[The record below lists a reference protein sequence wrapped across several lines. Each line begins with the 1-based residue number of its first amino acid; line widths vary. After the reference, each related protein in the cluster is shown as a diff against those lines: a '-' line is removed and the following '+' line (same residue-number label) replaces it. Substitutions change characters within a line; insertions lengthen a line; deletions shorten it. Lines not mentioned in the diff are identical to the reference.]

1 MTYSPYR
8 AMDTC
13 PTADEATEDVEILL
27 RHTSRVRTYT
37 TLCREA
43 NRALMRR
50 ATKGT
55 LSVLFGIW
63 IDGVEMD
70 QMEID
75 HFMEVLREFPHA
87 HLEGIAVGNEVAFR
101 GSLTEDQVV
110 QLVNDMRKKVL
121 PISPP
126 QPSLKVPCL

>member
-1 MTYSPYR
+1 
-8 AMDTC
+8 MDTC
-13 PTADEATEDVEILL
+13 PTAEEAAEDVEIIL
-27 RHTSRVRTYT
+27 RHTNRVRTYT

-75 HFMEVLREFPHA
+75 HFMEALREFPHA
-87 HLEGIAVGNEVAFR
+87 QLEGIAVGNEVAFR
-101 GSLTEDQVV
+101 GSLTEKQVV
-110 QLVNDMRKKVL
+110 HLVNDVRKQVVL
-121 PISPP
+121 V
-126 QPSLKVPCL
+126 SLYSALR